1 MSQIKKLSDGVYC
14 KIIPIRAIGKAD
26 FEWTDEGVLLYYAK

>member
-1 MSQIKKLSDGVYC
+1 MAFIVKLFHL
-14 KIIPIRAIGKAD
+14 RAIGKAD